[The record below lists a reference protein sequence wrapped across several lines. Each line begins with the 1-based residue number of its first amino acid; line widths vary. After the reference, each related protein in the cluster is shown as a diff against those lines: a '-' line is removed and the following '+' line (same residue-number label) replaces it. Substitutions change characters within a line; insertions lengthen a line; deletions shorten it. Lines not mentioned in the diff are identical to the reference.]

1 MSATTKR
8 RGPNPYAEMQALAAI
23 FGFVFLVCV
32 VIWAAAWI
40 GTTDGDES
48 PPGFPPALIVELVI
62 GTYTWPGAG
71 ATAAVVVL
79 SVLVAAAVI
88 GIVVAVAL
96 RKRREVDVDRA
107 VKYLAQPRDLRRAT
121 TKGVAEIATRLDLDG
136 IDPPGVLIGKTVRG
150 ETKLWGSWED
160 MHVDIWGPRT
170 GKTATRA
177 IPNIV
182 AAPGPAVVTSNKR
195 DVVDATRLSRMR
207 RGRVWVFDPQAQA
220 GEPASWYWDPLT
232 YVGDSIVRAVKMTGR
247 FSSINRPDHA
257 RSDAYFEPAAE
268 DLIANMLLAASIE
281 GLPITQVYTW
291 LTRPTDDTPERIL
304 RARGH
309 DMSAD
314 AVDNVIISPDRQRA
328 GVYGTAAQ
336 IMSFLIAPGVTEWV
350 TPGSNP
356 NRPQFDYLSFVKEGA
371 DTLYLL
377 SEETNKMAAPL
388 VLALTAAL
396 AEAAENFGIA
406 SPGGRVDVPILFV
419 LDEAANVC
427 PWKALPD
434 KYSHFGSRGIVMM
447 TILQSWAQGAAAWGD
462 TGMAKLWGA
471 ANVRVYGGGVL
482 DTKFLGDLSSS
493 SGIFE
498 PEVKSTS
505 HKVHDLWEKNVTN
518 SSRSEPVLDVP
529 DLASMPR
536 GRAFVQYSGMKP
548 ALVRTI
554 PWWEGPYADEIR
566 ASLARFEPGGTGGPL
581 GPLDVDP
588 TDPPVRLD
596 KVA

>member
-8 RGPNPYAEMQALAAI
+8 RGPNPYAEMQALGAVI
-23 FGFVFLVCV
+23 GVLFLGCV
-32 VIWAAAWI
+32 VAWAGAWI
-40 GTTDGDES
+40 GTGEGQEN
-48 PPGFPPALIVELVI
+48 PPGVPPVTVVLLAL
-62 GTYTWPGAG
+62 GKYQWPGAT
-71 ATAAVVVL
+71 ATAAVFVI
-79 SVLVAAAVI
+79 SVAIAALGAGIAAVVI
-88 GIVVAVAL
+88 A
-96 RKRREVDVDRA
+96 RHRREVLVDRA
-107 VKYLAQPRDLRRAT
+107 APYLAQKRELAAITTRGASNTARRL
-121 TKGVAEIATRLDLDG
+121 GLPGL
-136 IDPPGVLIGKTVRG
+136 DPPGVQIGRMVRG
-150 ETKLWGSWED
+150 SADLWGTWED

-182 AAPGPAVVTSNKR
+182 AAPGPTVVTSNKR

-207 RGRVWVFDPQAQA
+207 RGRVWVLDPQAQA
-220 GEPASWYWDPLT
+220 SEPPSWYWDPLS

-268 DLIANMLLAASIE
+268 DLISNMLLAASLDN
-281 GLPITQVYTW
+281 LPITRVYTW

-304 RARGH
+304 RAFGH

-314 AVDNVIISPDRQRA
+314 AVENVITAPDRQRA

-336 IMSFLIAPGVTEWV
+336 IMSFLIAPGIAEWV
-350 TPGSNP
+350 TPGTDPS
-356 NRPQFDYLSFVKEGA
+356 RPQFDYLSFVKEGA
-371 DTLYLL
+371 DTIYLL

-396 AEAAENFGIA
+396 AEAAENWGIVR
-406 SPGGRVDVPILFV
+406 PGGRVETPILFV

-471 ANVRVYGGGVL
+471 ANVRVYGGGVS
-482 DTKFLGDLSSS
+482 DTKFLGDLSASA
-493 SGIFE
+493 GIFE
-498 PEVKSTS
+498 PETTSTS
-505 HKVHDLWEKNVTN
+505 RKVHDLWDKNVTTG
-518 SSRSEPVLDVP
+518 SRSEPVLDVP

-536 GRAFVQYSGMKP
+536 GRALVQYSGTRPTLVKP
-548 ALVRTI
+548 V

-566 ASLARFEPGGTGGPL
+566 ASLAYFEPGGTGGPL
-581 GPLDVDP
+581 GPQEATPEALRKTP
-588 TDPPVRLD
+588 
-596 KVA
+596 

>member
-8 RGPNPYAEMQALAAI
+8 RGPNPHAEMQAFAVLI
-23 FGFVFLVCV
+23 GLVLLGCV
-32 VIWAAAWI
+32 LIWAAAWI
-40 GTTDGDES
+40 GTGEGQDAPAGV
-48 PPGFPPALIVELVI
+48 PPVAVVLLALGKYE
-62 GTYTWPGAG
+62 WPGTT
-71 ATAAVVVL
+71 ATVALVVL
-79 SVLVAAAVI
+79 SVVVVALAVGIAAAI
-88 GIVVAVAL
+88 AAA
-96 RKRREVDVDRA
+96 RRREVIVDRA
-107 VKYLAQPRDLRRAT
+107 APYLAQKREMAAIT
-121 TKGVAEIATRLDLDG
+121 TKGAAATARRLQLPG
-136 IDPPGVLIGKTVRG
+136 IDPPGVQIGRMVRG
-150 ETKLWGSWED
+150 NAMLWGTWED

-195 DVVDATRLSRMR
+195 DVLDATRLTRMR

-220 GEPASWYWDPLT
+220 GEPASWYWDPLS
-232 YVGDSIVRAVKMTGR
+232 YVGDSIVRAVKMTSR

-268 DLIANMLLAASIE
+268 DLISNMLLAASLE
-281 GLPITQVYTW
+281 NLPITRVYTW

-304 RARGH
+304 RAFGH
-309 DMSAD
+309 GLSAD
-314 AVDNVIISPDRQRA
+314 AVENVITAPDRQRA

-336 IMSFLIAPGVTEWV
+336 IMSFLIAPGVAQWV
-350 TPGSNP
+350 TPHP
-356 NRPQFDYLSFVKEGA
+356 DRKAFDYLSFVEEGA
-371 DTLYLL
+371 DTIYLL

-388 VLALTAAL
+388 VTALTAAL
-396 AEAAENFGIA
+396 AEAAENRGIV
-406 SPGGRVDVPILFV
+406 SPGGRLETPIVFV

-471 ANVRVYGGGVL
+471 ANVRVYGGGAS
-482 DTKFLGDLSSS
+482 DTKFLGDLSASA
-493 SGIFE
+493 GIFE
-498 PEVKSTS
+498 PETKSTS
-505 HKVHDLWEKNVTN
+505 HKVHEFWDKSVTTN
-518 SSRSEPVLDVP
+518 SRSEPILDVP

-536 GRAFVQYSGMKP
+536 GRALVQYSGTR
-548 ALVRTI
+548 ATLVRPV

-566 ASLARFEPGGTGGPL
+566 ESLAHFEPGGTGGPL
-581 GPLDVDP
+581 APGEDI
-588 TDPPVRLD
+588 PVSLR
-596 KVA
+596 KAA